1 MIIAFV
7 GKGGVGK
14 TSVSSAFALE
24 LARFGKTLIVS
35 TDFMPSLQFI
45 FTPLDNVSV
54 MELTENEVSK
64 RWEEKYGEEVLQ
76 IAKEFVDA
84 DQELLHHV
92 SSAPGVPEEFIISNL
107 VEIESSGAYDFIVWD
122 TPASSSTMHLL
133 ALERDFYNHLNRDV
147 KFYLKLK
154 KKFRVSRTL
163 EIINS
168 WKELAEETWKGLTKA
183 SFVLVTTMDDL
194 ALLQSDDISRDFND
208 MGLGIAFRICNRVKE
223 INLEDEKCSIQIEEF
238 TGNARQIVE
247 AMRVFI
253 RPALGFLTNS
263 KDREKSD

>member
-1 MIIAFV
+1 MIVAFV

-24 LARFGKTLIVS
+24 LSSFGKTLIVS

-45 FTPLDNVSV
+45 FTPSDNISV
-54 MELTENEVSK
+54 MELTENEVSRK
-64 RWEEKYGEEVLQ
+64 WEEKYGEDVLQ
-76 IAKEFVDA
+76 IAREFIDA
-84 DQELLHHV
+84 DEELLHHV

-107 VEIESSGAYDFIVWD
+107 IELENSGAYDFIVWD

-133 ALERDFYNHLNRDV
+133 ALERDFYNHLNRDI
-147 KFYLKLK
+147 KFYLRLK

-168 WKELAEETWKGLTKA
+168 WKELAEDTWEGLTEA

-194 ALLQSDDISRDFND
+194 ALLQSDEISGDFND
-208 MGLGIAFRICNRVKE
+208 MGLRIAFRLCNRVKE

-247 AMRVFI
+247 AMRPSI
-253 RPALGFLTNS
+253 RPALNFLTKS